1 MAGSEER
8 EAWLA
13 QVDEDVID
21 PERQIIDPHFHFFTG
36 RGHEFLAAD
45 FLAKMMDQGHNVSGA
60 IHIEANADFF
70 ADGGAAGELRFV
82 SGQAAVVRA
91 LQAGRPRIRDFVAG
105 MVGYVDLR
113 GAHIDEE
120 IDALIEASGGLLRGI
135 RNSAARD
142 PDPDVRNGHTDPPAG
157 LLADA
162 GFRRGLSRLARRGL
176 SYDAYV
182 YFPQLPELVEV
193 AQAVPELSIV
203 CDHLGGLIGVGSYKG
218 RHSEYFEHW
227 KKNIAALA
235 RCSNVSIKLGGVA
248 MSPAGFGWHKRDKP
262 LSSAEYAAHYAPWFD
277 HAIDQFT
284 PERCMFESNFP
295 VDRVALSYRS
305 LWNAF
310 KRLTKGYS
318 EPEVSALFCETAKR
332 VYRLP

>member
-1 MAGSEER
+1 MARFEEQ
-8 EAWLA
+8 EKWLA
-13 QVDEDVID
+13 QVEEDVID
-21 PERQIIDPHFHFFTG
+21 PERRIIDPHFHFFTG
-36 RGHEFLAAD
+36 RGHEFLAAS
-45 FLAKMMDQGHNVSGA
+45 FLALMDQGHNVSGA
-60 IHIEANADFF
+60 IHVEANADFF

-82 SGQAAVVRA
+82 SGQAAAVRA

-135 RNSAARD
+135 RNSAAWD

-162 GFRRGLSRLARRGL
+162 GFRRGLSRLAGRGL
-176 SYDAYV
+176 TYDAYV

-193 AQAVPELSIV
+193 AQSVPELSIV
-203 CDHLGGLIGVGSYKG
+203 CDHLGGLIGVGGYKG
-218 RHSEYFEHW
+218 RHSDYFEQW
-227 KKNIAALA
+227 KKNITALA
-235 RCSNVSIKLGGVA
+235 RCPNVSIKLGGVA
-248 MSPAGFGWHKRDKP
+248 MSPVGFGWHKREKP
-262 LSSAEYAAHYAPWFD
+262 LGSEEYAAHYAPWFD
-277 HAIDQFT
+277 HAMDRFT

-295 VDRVALSYRS
+295 VDGVALSYRT

-310 KRLTKGYS
+310 KRLAGDYS
-318 EPEVSALFCETAKR
+318 ESEKSALFYDTARR